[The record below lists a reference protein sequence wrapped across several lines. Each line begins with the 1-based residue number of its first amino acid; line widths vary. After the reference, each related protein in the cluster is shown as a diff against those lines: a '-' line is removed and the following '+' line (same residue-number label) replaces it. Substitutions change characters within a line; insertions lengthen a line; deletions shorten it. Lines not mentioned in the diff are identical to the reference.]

1 MKFLDHQDCPI
12 EKKNDP
18 EVLVENFEEKNMY
31 LSIFKSKLDSKA
43 WGHKKSKANANHWQL
58 EAKRRLLAV
67 DQSFS
72 WFDALIQLCFWNAL
86 ANASGEKVKKALR
99 LLAMQKLDRAWNIT

>member
-43 WGHKKSKANANHWQL
+43 WGHKKSKADANH
-58 EAKRRLLAV
+58 
-67 DQSFS
+67 
-72 WFDALIQLCFWNAL
+72 
-86 ANASGEKVKKALR
+86 
-99 LLAMQKLDRAWNIT
+99 